1 MNDDIKGAFRT
12 LQVEKEIPADVLKDM
27 LESSL
32 LAAYMRMPDALPSVV
47 AVLDPEANRVALLRR
62 RTVTDVEEVG
72 ADEVSLAEA
81 RLVRR
86 DAEVGDLIEEDVT
99 PNMATMGRLAAGA
112 FRQVFQQKTREIGR
126 RKQLDQ
132 LRGRVGRTVLAEVD
146 RIEGRNAWVIVE
158 GVEALMPGHEQ
169 IPGERLRPG
178 DRVRVFLVEVRDG
191 ARGEVM
197 IASRGHAGLVR
208 ELFALEVPEV
218 ADGVVRIEAIARE
231 AGQRTKVAVRSR
243 DRSVDAVG
251 ACIGAR
257 GTRIQAVMRD
267 LGQEKIDVVR
277 WSPRPEEFVAQA
289 LAPAKVRRVDAIGD
303 TDARAVVPDSQL
315 SLAIGKEGQNVRLA
329 SRLTGRRID
338 IRSEK
343 QAAEDARGVP
353 RVRAPRPERSENA
366 GVSGAGTGAA
376 DEVTALP
383 EVLSGN
389 PSAEGRE
396 GDQPS

>member
-1 MNDDIKGAFRT
+1 MNVDIKGAFRT
-12 LQVEKEIPADVLKDM
+12 LQVEKEIPADVLKEM
-27 LESSL
+27 LEASL
-32 LAAYMRMPDALPSVV
+32 LAAYMRMPDAVPAVH
-47 AVLDPEANRVALLRR
+47 AVLDPDANTMVLVRR
-62 RTVTDVEEVG
+62 RTVSDADELA
-72 ADEVSLAEA
+72 ADEVALAEA
-81 RLVRR
+81 RLVQA
-86 DAEVGDLIEEDVT
+86 DLEPGDILEEDVT

-112 FRQVFQQKTREIGR
+112 FRQVLQQKTREIER

-132 LRGRVGRTVLAEVD
+132 LRGRVGRTLLGEID
-146 RIEGRNAWVIVE
+146 RFEGKNAWVIVE

-178 DRVRVFLVEVRDG
+178 DRVRVYLVEVRDG
-191 ARGEVM
+191 GRGEVM

-289 LAPAKVRRVDAIGD
+289 LSPARVRRVDAIGD
-303 TDARAVVPDSQL
+303 TDARAVVPDNQL

-338 IRSEK
+338 IRSER

-353 RVRAPRPERSENA
+353 RVRPARGAA
-366 GVSGAGTGAA
+366 GEDARAGTDAMA
-376 DEVTALP
+376 EPAEPLHVA
-383 EVLSGN
+383 
-389 PSAEGRE
+389 AEGE
-396 GDQPS
+396 EAGE

>member
-1 MNDDIKGAFRT
+1 MNVDIKGAFRT
-12 LQVEKEIPADVLKDM
+12 LQVEKEIPEDVLKDM

-47 AVLDPEANRVALLRR
+47 AVLDPEACTVALLRR
-62 RTVTDVEEVG
+62 RTVTDAEEVG
-72 ADEVSLAEA
+72 TDEVSMAEA

-112 FRQVFQQKTREIGR
+112 FKKVLQQKTREIER

-191 ARGEVM
+191 VRGEVM

-343 QAAEDARGVP
+343 QAAEDARGLP
-353 RVRAPRPERSENA
+353 RVRTPRPERSEDEGFVA
-366 GVSGAGTGAA
+366 TDVVAA
-376 DEVTALP
+376 
-383 EVLSGN
+383 
-389 PSAEGRE
+389 PSEGLAESPVADSRE